1 VIPFRMR
8 RLQFV
13 DFRTDY
19 GLPLQS
25 LLQVLARQP
34 REPGGGNLPQEPP
47 VVPSQAGSPGSA
59 ETIPTRDAS
68 VLTRKTAVGR
78 PHEASSFVDPSQ
90 PGPGDVDLRSDR
102 PPGFLQSLSKA
113 IGLRQRRPSILIRG
127 AWFLAGVSAVLAVGF
142 QLSPLVTRH
151 SPHSSVPLP
160 VPLSILTS
168 LPGMERAPSFS
179 PDGKQVTYT
188 WSPTRTDASYV
199 CVQMV
204 GANAAPLRLT
214 PKPASTHRPAWSRE
228 GSQIAFLPRDG
239 RHRSDAVLMS

>member
-1 VIPFRMR
+1 MDEVSYALDEGKLVIPVLYRDCVIPFRMR

-102 PPGFLQSLSKA
+102 PPGF
-113 IGLRQRRPSILIRG
+113 
-127 AWFLAGVSAVLAVGF
+127 FTVL
-142 QLSPLVTRH
+142 
-151 SPHSSVPLP
+151 
-160 VPLSILTS
+160 
-168 LPGMERAPSFS
+168 
-179 PDGKQVTYT
+179 
-188 WSPTRTDASYV
+188 
-199 CVQMV
+199 VQ
-204 GANAAPLRLT
+204 GYRAAPT
-214 PKPASTHRPAWSRE
+214 AAFYSDSRCMVSG
-228 GSQIAFLPRDG
+228 GS
-239 RHRSDAVLMS
+239 